1 MTILERCAAINE
13 IALAIARPRMG
24 DTQHLL
30 SPDMIVKDADRA
42 LAMEVIRMA
51 VPINL
56 EMHVRRIIDVTWGI
70 ALEDG
75 SVPSTDIQN
84 KIIARLNAQ
93 VTARA
98 ALACRP
104 QPSNEQLAEQFW
116 RAWRKH
122 NELSP
127 PWSTVHPNANAG
139 VMAGIDAVLTSLACR
154 PPGGEE

>member
-1 MTILERCAAINE
+1 MTVDEIVIIDMDKQAADMK
-13 IALAIARPRMG
+13 AFA
-24 DTQHLL
+24 DT
-30 SPDMIVKDADRA
+30 
-42 LAMEVIRMA
+42 
-51 VPINL
+51 
-56 EMHVRRIIDVTWGI
+56 VRLKEFLVRKVIDVTWGY